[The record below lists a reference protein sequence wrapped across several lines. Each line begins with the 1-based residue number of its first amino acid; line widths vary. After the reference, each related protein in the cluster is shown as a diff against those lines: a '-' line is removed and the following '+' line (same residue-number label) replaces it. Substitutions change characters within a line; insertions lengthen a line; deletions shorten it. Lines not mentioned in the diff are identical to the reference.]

1 MGHSCPVLTGED
13 DGWQLRAQLRGQEKE
28 KEGEKSVMP
37 LSVSPS
43 GKVMNTQRWG
53 DSDTKQVLLFRLW
66 REKVSLI
73 LKDIYEG
80 VYYSKKVRDWMI
92 NAGKTLV
99 G

>member
-1 MGHSCPVLTGED
+1 
-13 DGWQLRAQLRGQEKE
+13 
-28 KEGEKSVMP
+28 MP

-43 GKVMNTQRWG
+43 GKITNTQRWG